1 MVLRSTAEAP
11 SPYSLC
17 DSSPRHPRG
26 SHASRKLELLGFAE
40 TMAFEEIGALRRVWS
55 TVTPDWNALDLAGR
69 LQQRFSLSFWD
80 ALLIASCI
88 EAGARRLSSED
99 FGGCRAIE
107 SLEIVNPFEET

>member
-1 MVLRSTAEAP
+1 
-11 SPYSLC
+11 
-17 DSSPRHPRG
+17 
-26 SHASRKLELLGFAE
+26 LELLGFAE

-69 LQQRFSLSFWD
+69 LQQRFSLSFRD

-88 EAGARRLSSED
+88 EAGAGRLYSED

-107 SLEIVNPFEET
+107 SLEIVNPFEEA